1 MDPAKVLG
9 HEFEETEMEYTER
22 DVALYALGVGAAA
35 ANQCDPL
42 ELPLVYNHLFKD
54 SFKVLPTFG
63 VLLPA
68 SLVDQFLSLDGLVFN
83 PALLLHGEQFLEVY
97 RPLPPRA
104 KVRSSSK
111 VVGLADKGKAAL
123 LVVETLSRDAE
134 TGEPLCLN
142 RTSAFLRGAGGFS
155 QSQHGAAAAAGPPP
169 YRGAAV
175 PAPPADRGPDFVHE
189 DTTQLSQALLYR
201 LSGDY
206 NPLHS
211 DPEFAAAAG
220 FDRPIL
226 HGLCT
231 LGFAVRAVIRRCCA
245 GEPGGIRSLHARFL
259 LHVFPGET
267 IVTEMWAESAPPRV
281 IFRCKTKE
289 RGLPVLT
296 GVASLNTAPSKL

>member
-9 HEFEETEMEYTER
+9 YEFEETKCEYTER

-35 ANQCDPL
+35 ADQCDPL

-63 VLLPA
+63 VLFPA

-83 PALLLHGEQFLEVY
+83 PALLLHGEQFLEIY

-111 VVGLADKGKAAL
+111 VIGLADKGKAAL
-123 LVVETLSRDAE
+123 LVVETLSHNAE
-134 TGEPLCLN
+134 TGERLCLN
-142 RTSAFLRGAGGFS
+142 RTSAFLRGAGGFAKS
-155 QSQHGAAAAAGPPP
+155 QPSAPAP
-169 YRGAAV
+169 YKGVPV
-175 PAPPADRGPDFVHE
+175 PACPTDRGPDFTFE
-189 DTTQLSQALLYR
+189 DRTQPSQALLYR

-206 NPLHS
+206 NPLHA

-220 FDRPIL
+220 FERPIL

-231 LGFAVRAVIRRCCA
+231 LGFATRAIVRCCCGGEPARVRA
-245 GEPGGIRSLHARFL
+245 LQARFL

-267 IVTEMWAESAPPRV
+267 IVTEMWADSSSSSPSRV
-281 IFRCKTKE
+281 IFRCKTRE
-289 RGLPVLT
+289 RGSAVLT
-296 GVASLNTAPSKL
+296 GAATLGFPAASKL